1 MYVNANHFVIVV
13 ITAYIQCDSKCRLD
27 LLNQLVRTPLDY
39 SFEMQIVNLSHLSF
53 KIVLIKYK

>member
-1 MYVNANHFVIVV
+1 MQLQMSVRSVKSATSF
-13 ITAYIQCDSKCRLD
+13 
-27 LLNQLVRTPLDY
+27 LVRIPLDY